1 MSEIEDCARD
11 LYTLTRL
18 PDDPDIRER
27 IDQRIQQYLARAKW
41 HASVGAEK
49 DDLATVFEAIAS
61 VAPGNH
67 LTAYVLHTLR
77 VRKSKDDGEKRT

>member
-11 LYTLTRL
+11 LYALTTL
-18 PDDPDIRER
+18 PDDPEIRER
-27 IDQRIQQYLARAKW
+27 IDQRIHQYLARAKW

-61 VAPGNH
+61 VAPGND

-77 VRKSKDDGEKRT
+77 VTKSKNDGEKRT